1 MLNNVSAG
9 NHLCKVVRVPG
20 TPVADNVGAI
30 TDPGL
35 LAWPFP
41 EPPVTRVRD
50 QRFPPV
56 ALGAHGCEAFVNC
69 TSVFVH
75 VIVHNRI
82 IPP

>member
-9 NHLCKVVRVPG
+9 NHLYKVVRVPG
-20 TPVADNVGAI
+20 TPLSDNVGEI

-41 EPPVTRVRD
+41 EPPVTRGGD

-56 ALGAHGCEAFVNC
+56 ALVAHN
-69 TSVFVH
+69 VFYH
-75 VIVHNRI
+75 RR
-82 IPP
+82 